1 MIVTKETSDKC
12 WLEEPQQRQCYGPT
26 GRYECE
32 DEWNTQICSCNVKG
46 TVLMEPR
53 NIKQH
58 TKHEHSPAEVVHC
71 GEHNFGSQFLYKI
84 NHN

>member
-32 DEWNTQICSCNVKG
+32 DKSG
-46 TVLMEPR
+46 TPKYAAVMSREL
-53 NIKQH
+53 
-58 TKHEHSPAEVVHC
+58 S
-71 GEHNFGSQFLYKI
+71 
-84 NHN
+84 